1 MKIAKAL
8 KVIVII
14 EWVLGFIYGI
24 IVGSI
29 GTYGLY
35 SDYGLGFNFMSM
47 LTAWVLV
54 FIMGMFQYGFA
65 ELIED
70 VAILRQR
77 TDEQLQYLI
86 GAVQRVEGAVLHAAS
101 KNNDSAGGNI

>member
-24 IVGSI
+24 AAGTMFGYTGYLGS
-29 GTYGLY
+29 
-35 SDYGLGFNFMSM
+35 GFNFWSM
-47 LTAWVLV
+47 LGGWLIV

-65 ELIED
+65 ELIEH
-70 VAILRQR
+70 VAKLRQR
-77 TDEQLQYLI
+77 TDEQLYYLTA
-86 GAVQRVEGAVLHAAS
+86 AVQRVEGAVLHSAAV
-101 KNNDSAGGNI
+101 NNNPSDNNI